1 MFQKNL
7 FLILIACSVAS
18 FAQDSPPVRPREK
31 KQVAPAVT
39 ANSTKEAKSR
49 KFVRDVVSSAV
60 ALPQSDQQDRLRVL
74 SSAVEVMSPID
85 AKAASELTKEGI
97 RIESE
102 LIALGE
108 KPSVSLFNSG

>member
-7 FLILIACSVAS
+7 FLILIAYSACS
-18 FAQDSPPVRPREK
+18 FAQDSAPVRPRESK
-31 KQVAPAVT
+31 HVARPVA
-39 ANSTKEAKSR
+39 APNSTKEAKSR

-85 AKAASELTKEGI
+85 PKAANELTKG
-97 RIESE
+97 RHSH
-102 LIALGE
+102 
-108 KPSVSLFNSG
+108 